1 LLLNV
6 GSPRK
11 FSKMFLQNVRCD
23 IINVHPGVLPKYRG
37 ASCVEWTIF
46 TDGPIRNM
54 AYFMVQDYDAGP
66 IIAVEDY
73 RFQIGNSYSDI
84 RTEIYTKSICLMVE
98 SVGLILR
105 NGLNSWNTE
114 EQNIDIDSYPPISPE
129 DMLLVLEKIKN
140 SSHHAICLS

>member
-1 LLLNV
+1 
-6 GSPRK
+6 
-11 FSKMFLQNVRCD
+11 
-23 IINVHPGVLPKYRG
+23 
-37 ASCVEWTIF
+37 
-46 TDGPIRNM
+46 M